1 MIWEWSPPDGVETG
15 GPMSR
20 EYSEAVVQWEGRFFY
35 VQTGDTEHSVYPLG
49 RHSSPATAV
58 IAGKDLS
65 LYTDDERDDLDS
77 RDY

>member
-1 MIWEWSPPDGVETG
+1 
-15 GPMSR
+15 MSR
-20 EYSEAVVQWEGRFFY
+20 EYSEAVVQWKGRFFY

-49 RHSSPATAV
+49 RHSSPSKAV